1 METLK
6 FWVCKCHVTY
16 CSLFRCNY
24 YSIPLSFFRKISTNF
39 IADTNLTYDRE
50 SLMKW
55 ADSPLAKQL
64 PTHWSREWKKVQ
76 DENPALF
83 NQVISPQPINLDKKQ
98 SPSQKFLRSKNDDRR
113 SLDVNQNPA
122 DSSFRR
128 ERTIGGRKHDNN
140 NNHPNKQLMKSKSE
154 SRWDDAT
161 EKWVQVNGSLED
173 ANTDNK
179 I

>member
-1 METLK
+1 MSWK
-6 FWVCKCHVTY
+6 HIVRYFDVIKI
-16 CSLFRCNY
+16 R
-24 YSIPLSFFRKISTNF
+24 LSFFRKIITNF

-64 PTHWSREWKKVQ
+64 PTHWSREWEKVK

-98 SPSQKFLRSKNDDRR
+98 SPSQKFLRSKNDDKR
-113 SLDVNQNPA
+113 SLDVNQSPA

-140 NNHPNKQLMKSKSE
+140 NNHPNKQLMKSKYFQSYLGFDDLTSE
-154 SRWDDAT
+154 EHNLYFFDIKKGKAL
-161 EKWVQVNGSLED
+161 Q
-173 ANTDNK
+173 
-179 I
+179 

>member
-76 DENPALF
+76 DENKIKWLRVTVWSSNIVLELLLVEEKF
-83 NQVISPQPINLDKKQ
+83 EFSNSQQPYESQ
-98 SPSQKFLRSKNDDRR
+98 S
-113 SLDVNQNPA
+113 V
-122 DSSFRR
+122 
-128 ERTIGGRKHDNN
+128 
-140 NNHPNKQLMKSKSE
+140 
-154 SRWDDAT
+154 
-161 EKWVQVNGSLED
+161 
-173 ANTDNK
+173 
-179 I
+179 

>member
-1 METLK
+1 MK
-6 FWVCKCHVTY
+6 PY
-16 CSLFRCNY
+16 CSLFQCNY
-24 YSIPLSFFRKISTNF
+24 YSIRLSFFRKISTNF
-39 IADTNLTYDRE
+39 IADTNLAYDRE
-50 SLMKW
+50 SLLKW

-64 PTHWSREWKKVQ
+64 PTHWSLEWKKVQ

-98 SPSQKFLRSKNDDRR
+98 SPSQKFLRSKNDDKR
-113 SLDVNQNPA
+113 SLDVNQSPA

-140 NNHPNKQLMKSKSE
+140 NNHPNKQLMKSKSQ

-173 ANTDNK
+173 ADKDN
-179 I
+179 